1 MGSGRFC
8 IAGMA
13 RSAGF
18 TRATGSGHTAVRM
31 PRQILRVALPVFA
44 AIALIGL
51 TPLQPARAADTLQI
65 VAATTY
71 QLLPGQGRVHVRID
85 AVATSH
91 EPERDD
97 GQVVTGLTFSVQPGI
112 ANLVVTAGGTRL
124 AASVTRRTD
133 EFTDVEL
140 TFGRALHFED
150 SYRYLV
156 SFDLV
161 DPGGAAGRDI
171 RIGRSVVAFPA
182 WAFGSSNVPGG
193 SVRIDVPAGYNVS
206 VEGTQMASTGG
217 GGDQPTTLR
226 AERLPDPFAFFAYVS
241 ADRPG
246 AFSETPLSVSLG
258 DRAATINIRAW
269 EDDPSWGSR
278 MQNLLRDGLP
288 VLHELIGLDY
298 KLIGPLAV
306 EEAATSRLGEYA
318 GIFNDIADTITVRY
332 DADAYVALHEAAHIW
347 FNEKLFPERWIG
359 EAFAEFYAVQAG
371 KQIGATGEAF
381 ELDDT
386 TLEHR
391 IPLNSWGDVGVE
403 DLAVEDYAYAATY
416 HLATLIAG
424 RTDLAGLRAV
434 WKAAAIFEMPYLSA
448 HAGVPH
454 DILPAVTQK
463 GWQRL
468 LDLLEERTG
477 TSYTDLWDEWVVADA
492 DRPLLAERSAAR
504 SAYAAV
510 VRRAGGWELP
520 QRIRYDLGAWSF
532 DAVTEEIAA
541 ADNVLGQRDRIVAAA
556 RELDLT
562 PPPTLESAFE
572 GAAGL
577 QAAADEAKAELTTLE
592 GISDAGALLGVEP
605 STLESIGLLGEEPQQ
620 DLDAA
625 RIAFEGADLGASDQA
640 AARLT
645 TVRSGA
651 QDAGRQRV
659 VIVGGGLLGLDA
671 LAMAGLALR
680 RRRRRRRMEQLHAR
694 VHPTFTQ

>member
-1 MGSGRFC
+1 
-8 IAGMA
+8 
-13 RSAGF
+13 
-18 TRATGSGHTAVRM
+18 M
-31 PRQILRVALPVFA
+31 PRPILRVALPFLA

-51 TPLQPARAADTLQI
+51 AAVPPARAADNLQV

-71 QLLPGQGRVHVRID
+71 QLLPGQGRVHVQID
-85 AVATSH
+85 ATATSH
-91 EPERDD
+91 EPESDA
-97 GQVVTGLTFSVQPGI
+97 GNVVTGLTFSVQPGI
-112 ANLVVTAGGTRL
+112 ANLVVTSGGTRL
-124 AASVTRRTD
+124 AASITQRTD

-156 SFDLV
+156 SYDLV

-182 WAFGSSNVPGG
+182 WAFGSSTVPGG
-193 SVRIDVPAGYNVS
+193 SVRVDVPAGYHVS
-206 VEGTQMASTGG
+206 VEGTQMASSG

-226 AERLPDPFAFFAYVS
+226 TERLPDPFAFFAYVS

-246 AFSETPLSVSLG
+246 AFTETPLSVSLG
-258 DRAATINIRAW
+258 DRRATIDVRAW
-269 EDDPSWGSR
+269 EDDPAWGSR
-278 MQNLLRDGLP
+278 MQDLLRDGLP
-288 VLHELIGLDY
+288 ALHDLIGLDY
-298 KLIGPLAV
+298 TLTGSLAV

-371 KQIGATGEAF
+371 QQIGATGETF
-381 ELDDT
+381 ELDDA

-416 HLATLIAG
+416 HLATLIGG

-434 WKAAAIFEMPYLSA
+434 WKAASDDELSYLPI
-448 HAGVPH
+448 HPGVAPGVS
-454 DILPAVTQK
+454 IAVTQK

-468 LDLLEERTG
+468 LDLLEERTRK
-477 TSYTDLWDEWVVADA
+477 SYTDLWDEWVVADA
-492 DRPLLAERSAAR
+492 DRPLLAERTAAR
-504 SAYAAV
+504 SAYAAAI
-510 VRRAGGWELP
+510 RRAADWELP
-520 QRIRYDLGAWSF
+520 QRIRYDLGSWNF
-532 DAVTEEIAA
+532 DAATEEITA
-541 ADNVLGQRDRIVAAA
+541 ADNILLQRDQIATAA
-556 RELDLT
+556 RRLDLM

-572 GAAGL
+572 GGGGL
-577 QAAADEAKAELTTLE
+577 PAAADEANAELTTLDD
-592 GISDAGALLGVEP
+592 ISDAGALLAAEP

-625 RIAFEGADLGASDQA
+625 RTAFEAGDLGASDQA

-671 LAMAGLALR
+671 LAMAGVSLR

>member
-1 MGSGRFC
+1 
-8 IAGMA
+8 
-13 RSAGF
+13 
-18 TRATGSGHTAVRM
+18 M
-31 PRQILRVALPVFA
+31 PRPILRVALPSIVA
-44 AIALIGL
+44 ALALIGVAAVH
-51 TPLQPARAADTLQI
+51 PARAADTLQV

-71 QLLPGQGRVHVRID
+71 QLLPDQGRVHVRID
-85 AVATSH
+85 ATATSH
-91 EPERDD
+91 EPDTDD
-97 GQVVTGLTFSVQPGI
+97 GRVITGLTFSVQPGI
-112 ANLVVTAGGTRL
+112 ANLVATSDGTRL
-124 AASVTRRTD
+124 AARITQRTD

-140 TFGRALHFED
+140 TFGQPLHFED
-150 SYRYLV
+150 SYRYRV

-206 VEGTQMASTGG
+206 VEGTQMASSG

-226 AERLPDPFAFFAYVS
+226 AERLPDPFAFFAYIS

-258 DRAATINIRAW
+258 DRTATINVRAW
-269 EDDPSWGSR
+269 EDDPAWGSR
-278 MQNLLRDGLP
+278 MQDLLRDGLP
-288 VLHELIGLDY
+288 ALRELIGLDY
-298 KLIGPLAV
+298 TLSGSLSV

-318 GIFNDIADTITVRY
+318 GIFNDIADTITIRY

-371 KQIGATGEAF
+371 KEIGATGETF
-381 ELDDT
+381 ELDDAA
-386 TLEHR
+386 LKHR

-424 RTDLAGLRAV
+424 RTDLAGLRTV
-434 WKAAAIFEMPYLSA
+434 WKAAADDELSYLPT
-448 HAGVPH
+448 HAGVAPGVS
-454 DILPAVTQK
+454 IAVTQQ

-492 DRPLLAERSAAR
+492 DRPLLAERTAAR
-504 SAYAAV
+504 GAYAAT
-510 VRRAGGWELP
+510 VRRAGDWELP
-520 QRIRYDLGAWSF
+520 QRIRYDLGSWSF
-532 DAVTEEIAA
+532 DAATAEIAA
-541 ADNVLGQRDRIVAAA
+541 ANDVLGQRDRIASAASA
-556 RELDLT
+556 LDLT

-572 GAAGL
+572 GGGGL
-577 QAAADEAKAELTTLE
+577 RAAADEANAELTTLDA
-592 GISDAGALLGVEP
+592 ISDAGALLAIEP
-605 STLESIGLLGEEPQQ
+605 STLESIGLWGEQPQQ

-625 RIAFEGADLGASDQA
+625 RTAFEAADLGAADDA
-640 AARLT
+640 AARLMGT
-645 TVRSGA
+645 RGGA

-659 VIVGGGLLGLDA
+659 AIAGGGLLGLDG
-671 LAMAGLALR
+671 LIMAGLALR
-680 RRRRRRRMEQLHAR
+680 RRRLRRRMELLRAR

>member
-1 MGSGRFC
+1 
-8 IAGMA
+8 
-13 RSAGF
+13 
-18 TRATGSGHTAVRM
+18 M
-31 PRQILRVALPVFA
+31 PRPVLRVALPALA
-44 AIALIGL
+44 AVALIGL
-51 TPLQPARAADTLQI
+51 APLPPARAADTLEV

-85 AVATSH
+85 ATATSR
-91 EPERDD
+91 EPESDD
-97 GQVVTGLTFSVQPGI
+97 GRVITGLTFSVQPGI
-112 ANLVVTAGGTRL
+112 ANLVATSGGTRL
-124 AASVTRRTD
+124 AASITKRTD

-140 TFGRALHFED
+140 TFGRPLHFED
-150 SYRYLV
+150 AYRYLV

-182 WAFGSSNVPGG
+182 WAFGSSNVSGG
-193 SVRIDVPAGYNVS
+193 SVRIEVPAGYNVS
-206 VEGTQMASTGG
+206 VEGTQMASSG

-246 AFSETPLSVSLG
+246 AFTETPLSVSLG
-258 DRAATINIRAW
+258 DRAATINVRAW
-269 EDDPSWGSR
+269 EDDPGWGSR
-278 MQNLLRDGLP
+278 MQDLLRDGLP
-288 VLHELIGLDY
+288 ALHELIGLDY
-298 KLIGPLAV
+298 TVSGSLAV

-371 KQIGATGEAF
+371 KQIGATGETF
-381 ELDDT
+381 ELDDA

-416 HLATLIAG
+416 HLATLIAD
-424 RTDLAGLRAV
+424 RTDLAGLRKV
-434 WKAAAIFEMPYLSA
+434 WKAAADGELSYLPT
-448 HAGVPH
+448 HAGVAPGVN
-454 DILPAVTQK
+454 IAVTQK

-492 DRPLLAERSAAR
+492 DRPLLADRTAAR
-504 SAYAAV
+504 SAYTAA
-510 VRRAGGWELP
+510 VRRAGDWELP
-520 QRIRYDLGAWSF
+520 QRIRYDLGSWSF
-532 DAVTEEIAA
+532 DAASEEIAA
-541 ADNVLGQRDRIVAAA
+541 ADDVLGQRDRIASAA
-556 RELDLT
+556 RVLELT

-572 GAAGL
+572 GGRGL
-577 QAAADEAKAELTTLE
+577 QAAVDEARAELTTLDR
-592 GISDAGALLGVEP
+592 ISDAGDLLEVEP
-605 STLESIGLLGEEPQQ
+605 STLETIGLLGEEPQE
-620 DLDAA
+620 DLVAA
-625 RIAFEGADLGASDQA
+625 RTAFEAGDLGASDQA
-640 AARLT
+640 AARVT
-645 TVRSGA
+645 TARGGA

-659 VIVGGGLLGLDA
+659 AIVGGGLLGLDA
-671 LAMAGLALR
+671 LAMAGAGLR
-680 RRRRRRRMEQLHAR
+680 RRRRRRRMEQLRAR
-694 VHPTFTQ
+694 VHPTLTQ